1 MEQGEDPGADETPS
15 VEPELPATDQSPAAD
30 PPGADAPQ
38 NFDPPPVLVPSAQ
51 TDASGGGVL
60 AGPLFATA
68 APLATAGAIPAAVP
82 ALEPSAVHV
91 ALAATRPPRVGETVS
106 GALDLALVSSRRV
119 RRASIYIGIVTL
131 ALAGP
136 AVILFLALVRDL
148 GSFDAAI
155 DLFSGEQFVP
165 ADARTI
171 SLFGFATLLAAIGL
185 VGITL
190 EGQIMAT
197 AILGGAASGRTI
209 GLRRSLRL
217 SRAVFWKVFG
227 AAVLVGIVDRAVTLT
242 TAAVIGGSTGDS
254 ELATIVEVAASGLAT
269 MPFGF
274 YQAGIILGGV
284 GAVEAIRRSTRI
296 ARARWRLAL
305 LVAATGIVLS
315 YIEIFA
321 LGAGLDIVLRVADAA
336 GLGFNGS
343 ELTAVVSVLLV
354 LATIVAIGSLIVT
367 IAALVAAPQIY
378 VFVKMTG
385 YTAGLD
391 RAMAAP
397 WPETTKPPRLLTW
410 PMVGVIAVGFLCAI
424 VGLPSA

>member
-1 MEQGEDPGADETPS
+1 
-15 VEPELPATDQSPAAD
+15 
-30 PPGADAPQ
+30 
-38 NFDPPPVLVPSAQ
+38 
-51 TDASGGGVL
+51 
-60 AGPLFATA
+60 
-68 APLATAGAIPAAVP
+68 
-82 ALEPSAVHV
+82 
-91 ALAATRPPRVGETVS
+91 
-106 GALDLALVSSRRV
+106 
-119 RRASIYIGIVTL
+119 
-131 ALAGP
+131 
-136 AVILFLALVRDL
+136 
-148 GSFDAAI
+148 
-155 DLFSGEQFVP
+155 
-165 ADARTI
+165 
-171 SLFGFATLLAAIGL
+171 
-185 VGITL
+185 
-190 EGQIMAT
+190 
-197 AILGGAASGRTI
+197 
-209 GLRRSLRL
+209 
-217 SRAVFWKVFG
+217 
-227 AAVLVGIVDRAVTLT
+227 
-242 TAAVIGGSTGDS
+242 
-254 ELATIVEVAASGLAT
+254 

-321 LGAGLDIVLRVADAA
+321 LGAGLDLVLRVADAA

-397 WPETTKPPRLLTW
+397 WPEPTKPPRLLTW
-410 PMVGVIAVGFLCAI
+410 PMVGVIVLGFLCAI